1 MTMNSIGPDL
11 AGSSYYEFRMLWR
24 ERGLLVITLAVV
36 AMVLLASIIASTDEA
51 VGAESTT
58 PLELSCCEGRFNI
71 AQLIVFMTWSP
82 VGATLALIA
91 PVFMADIIPKD
102 QQIGVRE
109 LLDALPISRG
119 IYLVGKL
126 LGAWLALF
134 SSLAIV
140 VIVVPIF
147 WFLRVGPFDLL
158 PYLEMWLFGGVS
170 LVVINTGISIFLA
183 AGQPNRHR
191 AIILIV
197 LIVAAFL
204 FVGNLDLEKDT
215 LGPVRGPIILYFLD
229 LDVDVSAQLFWQTV
243 VVGLAQLVVIG
254 AAVWGWMRWQEAH
267 R

>member
-1 MTMNSIGPDL
+1 MSMVQLSQVGGI
-11 AGSSYYEFRMLWR
+11 AYYEFRMLWR

-36 AMVLLASIIASTDEA
+36 AMVLLASLIASTEI
-51 VGAESTT
+51 VGQSTSS
-58 PLELSCCEGRFNI
+58 LEILLQGQLNI
-71 AQLIVFMTWSP
+71 AQLVVFMTWSP

-109 LLDALPISRG
+109 LLDTLPISRG

-147 WFLRVGPFDLL
+147 WFLRVGAFDLR

-183 AGQPNRHR
+183 AGQPSRRR

-197 LIVAAFL
+197 LIVVAFL
-204 FVGNLDLEKDT
+204 FVGNLNLEKDT

-229 LDVDVSAQLFWQTV
+229 LDVEVSAQLFWQTIA
-243 VVGLAQLVVIG
+243 VGLAELVVIG
-254 AAVWGWMRWQEAH
+254 AAVWGWMRWQEA
-267 R
+267 RR